1 MNRTELRVEITR
13 KELSNRFIAKELGI
27 SEQAFYNKISGVR
40 EFKESEIKKLIQL
53 LELTPERV
61 NEIFLV

>member
-1 MNRTELRVEITR
+1 MNRLELRVEITR
-13 KELSNRFIAKELGI
+13 KELSNRFIAQELGI
-27 SEQAFYNKISGVR
+27 SEQAFYTKMNGSR

-53 LELTPERV
+53 LDLSPDRV